1 LVRSFLTHHF
11 LAHFLLLPLVAATM
25 ASLSSS
31 PPTFITA
38 LIAGGMAGTS
48 VDVTLFPIDT
58 LKTRLQAP
66 AGFWKAG
73 GVTGIYNGIGAAA
86 AGSAPGAALFF
97 STYECMKPVVLQ
109 WQEAAGF
116 HDQPAV
122 SHMVAA
128 SFGEAA
134 ACFVRVP
141 TGVVT
146 AKMQIS
152 SKPGTVMET
161 FRMVLQERH
170 GGSILSGFTGGLYRG
185 FGITLF
191 REIPFAAMQF
201 PMYEKMK
208 SVWADRQGV
217 MQVNPLQA
225 AMCGSLSGAIA
236 GAATTPLDVLKTR
249 LMLGVDKHGVH
260 YQGVGDVFRRTL
272 AEEGRSGFLKGLQP
286 RVMWISIGG
295 FVFFGAYEGSKKVV
309 TPIFG

>member
-1 LVRSFLTHHF
+1 
-11 LAHFLLLPLVAATM
+11 M
-25 ASLSSS
+25 ASSSS
-31 PPTFITA
+31 SAPPTFITS

-109 WQEAAGF
+109 WQEAAGI
-116 HDQPAV
+116 HDQPAA
-122 SHMVAA
+122 SHMIAA
-128 SFGEAA
+128 SMGEAA

-141 TGVVT
+141 TEVVK
-146 AKMQIS
+146 AKMQTS

-161 FRMVLQERH
+161 MRSVLQEKH
-170 GGSILSGFTGGLYRG
+170 GGSLTSGFTGGLYRG
-185 FGITLF
+185 YGITLF
-191 REIPFAAMQF
+191 REIPFSAIQF
-201 PMYEKMK
+201 PIYEKMK
-208 SVWADRQGV
+208 SVWAEQQGV
-217 MQVNPLQA
+217 LQIHPLQA
-225 AMCGSLSGAIA
+225 AMCGSISGAFA
-236 GAATTPLDVLKTR
+236 GAVTTPLDVLKTR

-260 YQGVGDVFRRTL
+260 YTGVGDVFRRTL
-272 AEEGRSGFLKGLQP
+272 AEDGKAAFLSGLQP

-309 TPIFG
+309 APIFG